1 MNEKGHHR
9 WAAVAQVR
17 NASENFSWENV
28 FRNLN
33 TNEMVVVFN
42 ILIKVF
48 YLTTFHITLS

>member
-1 MNEKGHHR
+1 MNEKGQHR